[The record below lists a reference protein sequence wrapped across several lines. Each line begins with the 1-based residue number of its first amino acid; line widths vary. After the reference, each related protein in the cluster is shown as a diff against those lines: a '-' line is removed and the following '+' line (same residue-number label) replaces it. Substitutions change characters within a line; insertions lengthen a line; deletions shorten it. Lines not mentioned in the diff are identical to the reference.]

1 MFAWHAIV
9 NVCMASLHKMTESC
23 HDGHVLGLFSVLLY
37 TIVTRNQGFVSRW
50 LSRCLK
56 CGGCSVWIWFL
67 VVVLK
72 VVVCSGCGVW
82 IWFRSLDGVV
92 VLDCRFEGGGVLWTG
107 SG

>member
-1 MFAWHAIV
+1 MFEWHAIV

-56 CGGCSVWIWFL
+56 CGGC
-67 VVVLK
+67 
-72 VVVCSGCGVW
+72 GVW
-82 IWFRSLDGVV
+82 IWFRSLDLVV
-92 VLDCRFEGGGVLWTG
+92 VLGCRFEGVCFVAVVESHMIVFQVAEDNLVV
-107 SG
+107 S